1 VVSIGDELLYGET
14 LNTNGSWLG
23 EQLSRVGLAVHR
35 RMVVRDV
42 REDIQA
48 AVASSLEIGEVVVVT
63 GGLGPTP
70 DDLTREAVASLVGV
84 PLVEDPNLLQHLTF
98 RFQARGYDTIPEQGR
113 RMALVPEDGDFLPN
127 PFGAAPGL
135 VFHSETKGLCI
146 LLPGV
151 PKEMKGIFSQG
162 VEPLLLERYS
172 QRLEK
177 VLHRVVNTH
186 GVPESIL
193 MDELRGV
200 FPGGA
205 SDISLAFLPDEVG
218 VRLRFSTRQ
227 GQGADVASRRLDD
240 FEKLLAPVLDRYR
253 YDAVSGDLA
262 EAVGAALLGAG
273 KTLAVAESCTG
284 GLISKRMTDLP
295 GSSRYFV
302 GGVVAYSNDIKEK
315 ILGVEESVVGSQ
327 GVVSEGVA
335 TAMAERVAALFGAS
349 AGIGITGIAGP
360 SGGSEEKPVGT
371 VWYAVH
377 LAGRTFARREQFLGD
392 RSTVRARSAHAALG
406 LLLRILEGREG

>member
-1 VVSIGDELLYGET
+1 V
-14 LNTNGSWLG
+14 
-23 EQLSRVGLAVHR
+23 
-35 RMVVRDV
+35 VVRDV

-70 DDLTREAVASLVGV
+70 DDLTLEAVASLFGAH
-84 PLVEDPNLLQHLTF
+84 LIEDPRLLQHLTS
-98 RFQARGYDTIPEQGR
+98 RFKARGYDTIPDHGR
-113 RMALVPEDGDFLPN
+113 RMALVPENGEVLPN
-127 PFGAAPGL
+127 PIGAAPGL
-135 VFHSETKGLCI
+135 VFHCREKGLCI

-151 PKEMKGIFSQG
+151 PKEMKGIFSRG
-162 VEPLLLERYS
+162 VEPLLLERYA

-193 MDELRGV
+193 MDEIGGV
-200 FPGGA
+200 FPGEA
-205 SDISLAFLPDEVG
+205 NDVSLAFLPDEVG

-227 GQGADVASRRLDD
+227 SQGADVASEKLDD
-240 FEKLLAPVLDRYR
+240 LEKVLSPVLDRYR
-253 YDAVSGDLA
+253 YEAASGDLA
-262 EAVGAALLGAG
+262 EAVGSALLGAG
-273 KTLAVAESCTG
+273 ETLAVAESCTG

-315 ILGVEESVVGSQ
+315 ILGVEESLLTAH
-327 GVVSEGVA
+327 GVVSQGVA
-335 TAMAERVAALFGAS
+335 TAMAEKVAALFGAS

-377 LAGRTFARREQFLGD
+377 LGDRTVARREQFLGD
-392 RSTVRARSAHAALG
+392 RSAVRTRSAHSALG
-406 LLLRILEGREG
+406 LLLRLLEGREG